1 MIHFFQELN
10 TLYHRSLVISLTPQ
24 SQDTFFN
31 EWISLLW
38 DISPDQ
44 KSFYTLPYKK
54 DKSATINRWASGSLG
69 MRNKSE
75 QRFLSTSLS
84 LSEFKAKPNLAD
96 LGDSLFIEVDFNHS
110 ETKNLFDW
118 SPSASIASKKL
129 IWCLKSELSSQPSLH
144 ELALDKKM
152 KEIAPHSLRILWKD
166 AQFMRDALV
175 WALNF

>member
-10 TLYHRSLVISLTPQ
+10 TLYHRSLVISLNSQ
-24 SQDTFFN
+24 SQDAFFN

-38 DISPDQ
+38 DMSPDQ

-54 DKSATINRWASGSLG
+54 DKTATVNRWASGSLG

-75 QRFLSTSLS
+75 QSFLSTSLS
-84 LSEFKAKPNLAD
+84 LSELKAKPNLTD
-96 LGDSLFIEVDFNHS
+96 LGDSLFIEVDWSHP
-110 ETKNLFDW
+110 ETKNLFNW
-118 SPSASIASKKL
+118 VPTASLSSKKL
-129 IWCLKSELSSQPSLH
+129 VWCLKTQLSAQPSLH

-152 KEIAPHSLRILWKD
+152 KEIAPDSLRILWKD